1 MVEVAAVERLK
12 VEEPSYEIIV
22 DDISGDIASVRLYSD
37 RWIDYL
43 HVVKARGRWK
53 LLHVAFT
60 ELPEESYAP
69 SQAEGEEIN
78 AVVLDYIEAW
88 YKGDAERHASAYQPE
103 CIKRAYADNGRDLV
117 STSPE
122 RMVEYCASGDTVLQ
136 NARWDIVID
145 DVAVDVA
152 TVRVYSTRWIDFL
165 HLSNAHGRWGLFHVS
180 YRGNTPMADH

>member
-1 MVEVAAVERLK
+1 MTIFRVISLPCVCTRIVGSTISMSSKPVAVGSSCTLRSRNSPRSRMH
-12 VEEPSYEIIV
+12 PS
-22 DDISGDIASVRLYSD
+22 R
-37 RWIDYL
+37 
-43 HVVKARGRWK
+43 
-53 LLHVAFT
+53 
-60 ELPEESYAP
+60 
-69 SQAEGEEIN
+69 AEGEEIN

-88 YKGDAERHASAYQPE
+88 YKGDAERHASAYQPD

-152 TVRVYSTRWIDFL
+152 TVRVYSTRWIDSL
-165 HLSNAHGRWGLFHVS
+165 HLSNAHSRWGLFHVS